1 MNMTEENFKV
11 TPWEIEGKVDYQKLI
26 KQFGTTPVD
35 KNVIDKLKNKTKSKQ
50 LSPFFIREFIYSHR
64 DFDKIIDGIDKNN
77 FFIYTGRGPA
87 GKMHIGH
94 LIPFM
99 ISKWFQD
106 EFDCNVYIAMADDEK
121 FVFKDKLTFEE
132 MEKIAKD
139 NFLDIAAI
147 GLNPD
152 KTFFFSDIEY
162 ISKLYPVA
170 LKFSKKINFSTAK
183 AVFGFNNESN
193 LGQFFYPA
201 IQIVPTT
208 FENKTCLIPA
218 GIDQDPYWRIQR
230 DIAEKLGYKKVV
242 AVHNKLLPP
251 LQGLEGKMS
260 SSITETAIFLDD
272 DSKTVEKKIN
282 KYAFSGGQ
290 PTLEEQREKGG
301 NTDICVVYSWLE
313 ILFEESDEKLEQRKK
328 DCKSG
333 KILCGECKKY
343 LAEKISKNLKQHQ
356 DAKIKNAPLLEKY
369 KYSGIL
375 AQKMWK

>member
-1 MNMTEENFKV
+1 MQEKEEFKV
-11 TPWEIEGKVDYQKLI
+11 TPWAIEGKVDYDKLI
-26 KQFGTTPVD
+26 KQFGTTAV
-35 KNVIDKLKNKTKSKQ
+35 NQEILEKLKNKTKSKK
-50 LSPFFIREFIYSHR
+50 LHHFFTRGFIYSHR
-64 DFDKIIDGIDKNN
+64 DFDKVLDGIEKNN
-77 FFIYTGRGPA
+77 FFIYTGRGPS

-106 EFDCNVYIAMADDEK
+106 EFDCNVYIAISDDEK

-132 MEKIAKD
+132 MEKTAKD
-139 NFLDIAAI
+139 NFLDISAV
-147 GLNPD
+147 GLNPNN
-152 KTFFFSDIEY
+152 TFFFSDVEF

-201 IQIVPTT
+201 VQIVPTT
-208 FENKTCLIPA
+208 FENKHCLIPA

-230 DIAEKLGYKKVV
+230 DVAEKLGYKKVT

-251 LQGLEGKMS
+251 LQGLDGKMS
-260 SSITETAIFLDD
+260 SSVTETAIFLDD
-272 DSKTVEKKIN
+272 DEKTVLKKIN

-290 PTLEEQREKGG
+290 PTVEEQREKGG

-313 ILFEESDEKLEQRKK
+313 ILFEEDDEKLLQRKK
-328 DCKSG
+328 DCRSG

-343 LAEKISKNLKQHQ
+343 LAEKISKTLRLHQ
-356 DAKIKNAPLLEKY
+356 ENKIKNTPLIDKY
-369 KYSGIL
+369 KYSGEL
-375 AQKMWK
+375 AKVMWK

>member
-1 MNMTEENFKV
+1 MQEKEEFKV
-11 TPWEIEGKVDYQKLI
+11 TPWAIEGKVDYDKLI
-26 KQFGTTPVD
+26 KQFGTTAV
-35 KNVIDKLKNKTKSKQ
+35 NQEILEKLKNKTKSKK
-50 LSPFFIREFIYSHR
+50 LHHFFTRGFIYSHR
-64 DFDKIIDGIDKNN
+64 DFDKVLDGIEKNN
-77 FFIYTGRGPA
+77 FFIYTGRGPS

-106 EFDCNVYIAMADDEK
+106 EFDCNVYIAISDDEK

-132 MEKIAKD
+132 MEKTAKD
-139 NFLDIAAI
+139 NFLDISAV
-147 GLNPD
+147 GLNPNN
-152 KTFFFSDIEY
+152 TFFFSDVEF

-201 IQIVPTT
+201 VQIVPTT
-208 FENKTCLIPA
+208 FENKHCLIPA

-230 DIAEKLGYKKVV
+230 DVAEKLGYKKVT

-251 LQGLEGKMS
+251 LQGLDGKMS
-260 SSITETAIFLDD
+260 SSATETAIFLDD
-272 DSKTVEKKIN
+272 DEKTVLKKIN

-290 PTLEEQREKGG
+290 PTVEEQREKGG

-313 ILFEESDEKLEQRKK
+313 ILFEEDDEKLLQRKK
-328 DCKSG
+328 DCRSG

-343 LAEKISKNLKQHQ
+343 LAEKISKTLRLHQ
-356 DAKIKNAPLLEKY
+356 ENKIKNAPLIEKY
-369 KYSGIL
+369 KYSGEL
-375 AQKMWK
+375 AKVMWK